1 MSYTTISIDPKV
13 HTQTK
18 IAAVLQGLTVKA
30 FTERALLDA
39 INRAESE
46 NPRRLV
52 DPAVEYETEE

>member
-1 MSYTTISIDPKV
+1 MSYQNIAIDPKI
-13 HTQTK
+13 HRQSK
-18 IAAVLQGLTVKA
+18 IIAMLQGLTLKT
-30 FTERALLDA
+30 FTETALLDA